1 MRTAMTL
8 VALLLTTLAPPAAAA
23 APPPIPVV
31 DYLKRITG
39 TRTVTGMHN
48 KEPNSDPARHTA
60 KVHAI
65 TGVYPGLWGGDFL
78 FAQDDVAH
86 RQTMV
91 DQAKFGKS
99 VDAVQSLGIK
109 TIAGCHTPVL
119 EGSLITQALDTTR
132 AFPSVVPPP
141 LPDQSVLDQII
152 AATALPVA

>member
-1 MRTAMTL
+1 MAIADLDPEFWRFGMTL
-8 VALLLTTLAPPAAAA
+8 FSFGAVSPWL
-23 APPPIPVV
+23 
-31 DYLKRITG
+31 
-39 TRTVTGMHN
+39 
-48 KEPNSDPARHTA
+48 
-60 KVHAI
+60 
-65 TGVYPGLWGGDFL
+65 
-78 FAQDDVAH
+78 
-86 RQTMV
+86 TMV

-119 EGSLITQALDTTR
+119 EGSLITQALDITR